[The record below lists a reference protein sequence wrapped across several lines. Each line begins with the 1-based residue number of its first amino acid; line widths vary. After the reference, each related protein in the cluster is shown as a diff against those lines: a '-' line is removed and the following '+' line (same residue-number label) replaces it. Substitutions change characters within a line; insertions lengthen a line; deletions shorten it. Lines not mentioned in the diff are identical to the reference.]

1 MIDLHTH
8 STASDGTLSPEALV
22 ELAAERGLSAIA
34 ITDHDTVAGVA
45 PAQERGDAL
54 GVEVIPAVELG
65 ASLDGV
71 GEIHLLGYFIDIK
84 NKTLRDRLAW
94 LRDERR
100 SRGRKIVERLN
111 DMGVSISVEQVVGI
125 AQGGSVGRPHIARAL
140 VENGHVAS
148 MKEAFERYLKSTGP
162 AYVKRELLSAGDA
175 IGLVREAGGVAVL
188 AHPCTLGRKDGEL
201 PTIIQS
207 LMAHG
212 LRGIEVFYSQH
223 TSEQVRQYEE
233 LAQRF
238 GLLVTGGSDFHGA
251 NKPEIALGRGH
262 TTMQVPAEMLT
273 RLRRAADSRN
283 MIGSRTDYES

>member
-34 ITDHDTVAGVA
+34 LTDHDTVAGVA
-45 PAQERGDAL
+45 PAQERGKAL
-54 GVEVIPAVELG
+54 GVEVVPAVELG

-100 SRGRKIVERLN
+100 SRGRKIVERLK
-111 DMGVSISVEQVVGI
+111 DMGVSISVEQVEKI
-125 AQGGSVGRPHIARAL
+125 AKVGSVGRPHIARAL

-162 AYVKRELLSAGDA
+162 AYVKRELLNADEA

-188 AHPCTLGRKDGEL
+188 AHPCTLGRKDREL
-201 PTIIQS
+201 PWVLQS
-207 LMAHG
+207 LMAMG
-212 LRGIEVFYSQH
+212 LEGIEVFYSQH
-223 TSEQVRQYEE
+223 TSEQVWQYEE

-251 NKPEIALGRGH
+251 NKPEIELGRGH
-262 TTMQVPAEMLT
+262 TTMQVPAKMLAS
-273 RLRRAADSRN
+273 LRHTAEF
-283 MIGSRTDYES
+283 RTASTERRHDNF

>member
-34 ITDHDTVAGVA
+34 LTDHDTVGGVA
-45 PAQERGDAL
+45 PAQERGKSL
-54 GVEVIPAVELG
+54 SVEVVPAVELG

-71 GEIHLLGYFIDIK
+71 GEIHLLGYFIDLK

-148 MKEAFERYLKSTGP
+148 MKEAFEHYLKSTGP
-162 AYVKRELLSAGDA
+162 AYVKRELLNAGDA
-175 IGLVREAGGVAVL
+175 IRLVRGAGGVAVL
-188 AHPCTLGRKDGEL
+188 AHPCTLGRKDGDL
-201 PTIIQS
+201 PTIIRS

-223 TSEQVRQYEE
+223 TLEQVQHYEA

-251 NKPEIALGRGH
+251 NKPEIELGRGIR
-262 TTMQVPAEMLT
+262 QVPTDVLAS
-273 RLRRAADSRN
+273 LRPTAKFRN
-283 MIGSRTDYES
+283 TSTERRHDNF